1 MGTKKLQAYLA
12 TITIQISVQM
22 QFTSACIP
30 CEVLSF
36 FMDKLPP
43 CLSKHLLGKF
53 LSKALYPNLSE
64 ILPFILRVSG
74 TIGTFFF
81 FSSAPSM
88 VPAGKEKGGVF
99 QTVSKV
105 SNINLRR
112 FEILIYFF
120 LMKNKKMILLLMKI
134 IE

>member
-1 MGTKKLQAYLA
+1 
-12 TITIQISVQM
+12 M

-53 LSKALYPNLSE
+53 LSKALYPNPSE
-64 ILPFILRVSG
+64 ILPFVLRVSG
-74 TIGTFFF
+74 TIGTFF

-88 VPAGKEKGGVF
+88 VPAGKEEGDVF

-112 FEILIYFF
+112 FEIFIFS
-120 LMKNKKMILLLMKI
+120 
-134 IE
+134 